1 MLVTC
6 VRVKG
11 HDRNLTHGQ
20 QYEVVEEDEGKDEDK
35 DLVRVRLPDG
45 RLRRFPRLC
54 FDLVPALVAW
64 KFDDEI
70 EDEVHQ
76 GWCPEVTFTLTD
88 GTRRWC
94 VLATPQFLIRY
105 LGPPLPQPRFWAS
118 NLIVVR
124 SYADEA
130 VEEALRHLD
139 EQGELIV
146 ASKLI
151 ESGETE
157 DEPEPDNAIP

>member
-20 QYEVVEEDEGKDEDK
+20 QYEVVEEDEDK
-35 DLVRVRLPDG
+35 DLVRIRLPDG

-64 KFDDEI
+64 RFDDEI
-70 EDEVHQ
+70 EGEVHQ

-94 VLATPQFLIRY
+94 ILATTQFLIQY
-105 LGPPLPQPRFWAS
+105 LGPPLPQPGFWAS
-118 NLIVVR
+118 NLVVVGG
-124 SYADEA
+124 YTTKA
-130 VEEALRHLD
+130 VEDALRHLD
-139 EQGELIV
+139 EQGELIA

-151 ESGETE
+151 EAHEAEEETE
-157 DEPEPDNAIP
+157 ANRALP